1 MCLLHS
7 IFSKKNKEKGFSLIE
22 ILTVIGL
29 AGFTSLL
36 TGAFLAQIL
45 GGFNFARFSMDE
57 QKLYADLA
65 KTIGDPA
72 SCKGNLK
79 PKASNLPATTA
90 TNREGL
96 YGINYQKGIG
106 ELEELYVFNI
116 PTQKTGTPVIKIG
129 DFGTNL
135 KIIKMS
141 LEDTDNSPHKP
152 TSANNQDPTK
162 LEDRVFKVYYNH
174 RRGRQK
180 KSDSTCKSAIFT
192 IDSNG
197 NKTIS
202 TPAVTTDCYSMECDL
217 RPYETD
223 NQATPNVNK
232 CEADCQL
239 ITRPSGGGGGGTVD
253 CYNVKEGKVGTFVG
267 CGTTKDNTNTATASR
282 DANTAFGFNAGNS
295 GSTGIRNIF
304 IGPDTGTSN
313 TTGGKNI
320 FIGKSAGR
328 NNTIGEGNTF
338 IGSNAGIGNTTGT
351 KNIFIGLGV
360 GVSDPSTGKYVT
372 GNENV
377 AIGNEAGTS
386 LTTGTKNVFIG
397 LEAGKD
403 STTASDN
410 TFIGANAGKAIGV
423 GSGEQGQHNTFIGA
437 NAGEKTT
444 ASYNN
449 FVGKNAGAKNTTGTR
464 NAFFGDNAGAN
475 QVTCNNTEVP
485 WAGGNKYCQNTFFGH
500 YAGNKTNGG
509 FRNVYFGA
517 GTGRDATTAKEN
529 TFMGANAGKHTTGS
543 GNTFFGSGAGHGSS
557 EETKTTTAIT
567 TGSNNIFIGKEAG
580 LAGKGG
586 VSKTGDY
593 QLNIGNLIFGR
604 MPSSAPTG
612 AAKDFF
618 GNKYLKDGTKDD
630 PDDSTKKIP
639 KEDGVI
645 INGNLY
651 VEGLIFKKCGT
662 AGGCERA
669 LTSSRVYKKNIT
681 PFVDFNKA
689 LTDITTTPLFTYEY
703 KKDHPEHQ
711 RMGIIA
717 EDLPPHLQIKD
728 QYEPVK
734 PDWVSIY
741 GTFWASIKALFNK
754 VTNLTKSILRLNGI
768 TSSLKVNLYEVK
780 EKLED
785 LHGVKDRLEV
795 LEKETQLLK
804 NKNNWL
810 TKQNKILKKKIKSQE
825 KKVKALSKKMEVSQ

>member
-1 MCLLHS
+1 MCFLYS

-106 ELEELYVFNI
+106 ELEELYVFNS

-141 LEDTDNSPHKP
+141 LEDTDNSHHKP

-202 TPAVTTDCYSMECDL
+202 TQAVTTDCYSMECDL

-223 NQATPNVNK
+223 NQATPNVDK

-239 ITRPSGGGGGGTVD
+239 ITRPNGGGGGSAD
-253 CYNVKEGKVGTFVG
+253 CYEVDETGKTFVG
-267 CGTTKDNTNTATASR
+267 CDSAKQPAGKDTTGTGNAFFGYEAGN
-282 DANTAFGFNAGNS
+282 ANTTGEQNTIIGYQAGQSNIA
-295 GSTGIRNIF
+295 GSYNTFIGKQAGSHNKANGNIF
-304 IGPDTGTSN
+304 IGTHAGYKNRVGYQNTFVGTWAGSN
-313 TTGGKNI
+313 NIEGNKNTFFGWGAGDRTTKGD
-320 FIGKSAGR
+320 
-328 NNTIGEGNTF
+328 NTF
-338 IGSNAGIGNTTGT
+338 IGSSAGKGNSTGS
-351 KNIFIGLGV
+351 KNVFIGVEAGM
-360 GVSDPSTGKYVT
+360 SDPDNSVTANKKYVT

-377 AIGNEAGTS
+377 AIGYQAGNK
-386 LTTGTKNVFIG
+386 LTTATG
-397 LEAGKD
+397 
-403 STTASDN
+403 S
-410 TFIGANAGKAIGV
+410 TFIGAYAGKEVTVSSDTPERGK
-423 GSGEQGQHNTFIGA
+423 HNTFIGYK
-437 NAGEKTT
+437 AGEKTT

-475 QVTCNNTEVP
+475 QVTCNNTE
-485 WAGGNKYCQNTFFGH
+485 AGSGGAKYCQNTFFGH

-517 GTGRDATTAKEN
+517 GTGRDATTANSN
-529 TFMGANAGKHTTGS
+529 TFMGERTQVNVPRGVGMY
-543 GNTFFGSGAGHGSS
+543 F
-557 EETKTTTAIT
+557 
-567 TGSNNIFIGKEAG
+567 
-580 LAGKGG
+580 LALEQDMVQKKD
-586 VSKTGDY
+586 VLQS
-593 QLNIGNLIFGR
+593 QL
-604 MPSSAPTG
+604 
-612 AAKDFF
+612 
-618 GNKYLKDGTKDD
+618 
-630 PDDSTKKIP
+630 
-639 KEDGVI
+639 
-645 INGNLY
+645 
-651 VEGLIFKKCGT
+651 
-662 AGGCERA
+662 
-669 LTSSRVYKKNIT
+669 
-681 PFVDFNKA
+681 
-689 LTDITTTPLFTYEY
+689 ITTTL
-703 KKDHPEHQ
+703 
-711 RMGIIA
+711 
-717 EDLPPHLQIKD
+717 
-728 QYEPVK
+728 
-734 PDWVSIY
+734 
-741 GTFWASIKALFNK
+741 
-754 VTNLTKSILRLNGI
+754 
-768 TSSLKVNLYEVK
+768 
-780 EKLED
+780 
-785 LHGVKDRLEV
+785 
-795 LEKETQLLK
+795 
-804 NKNNWL
+804 
-810 TKQNKILKKKIKSQE
+810 
-825 KKVKALSKKMEVSQ
+825 